1 MVPIKPIPGCI
12 ALQGD
17 ITTDKL
23 RSDLKKELKTWK
35 ADLVLHDGAPN
46 VGKNWIHD
54 AYQQSVLTL
63 HAFKLATEFLSKG
76 GTFVTKVFRSKDY
89 QSLMWVFN
97 QFFKNVHATKP
108 AASRNESAEIFVVC
122 LKYKAPDKIDPKFLD
137 HKHVF
142 SEVDPLESAKNDE
155 LVNPEKKK
163 KAPAEGYETGQT
175 LLYKKANASDFI
187 SEDKPIHVLNN
198 FNEIV
203 FDESWIRKHSS
214 TTFEVKECCKDLR
227 VLGMKELRLLK
238 KWRETLKVD
247 AEKRQKELEEKQ
259 RKKME
264 NSNDDDQNEASE
276 ADSESDESDMDE
288 LEKEIDNEARQ
299 EKQLEKRKKK
309 KMLKEK
315 RKRAVQID
323 LKMIHPGD
331 EGPMKSEEGLF
342 QIKDLKNVKLSNIT
356 DQAPDQMVPDSDS
369 DWDDDEPKSKTR
381 KISKDKGVLDKQ
393 GLFYKEQEV
402 SDNESSEDDDSGKE
416 DLDIQADEAEEVDDE
431 QHEELNDVSNPL
443 LVTMEP
449 KDRESRKERKA
460 NLWFDKDIF
469 KGIEDDEDLEE
480 ADVQG
485 AINAIKKK
493 GGKMLTKK
501 KPLKEYHS
509 SSDEDEDEKPSKK
522 AKKDTIDGET
532 SEDSSSDEEVANE
545 SRKRKKKGKK
555 MILTPEELALGQE
568 MIRSKKAR
576 RDIMDAGW
584 NR

>member
-1 MVPIKPIPGCI
+1 
-12 ALQGD
+12 
-17 ITTDKL
+17 
-23 RSDLKKELKTWK
+23 
-35 ADLVLHDGAPN
+35 
-46 VGKNWIHD
+46 
-54 AYQQSVLTL
+54 
-63 HAFKLATEFLSKG
+63 
-76 GTFVTKVFRSKDY
+76 
-89 QSLMWVFN
+89 
-97 QFFKNVHATKP
+97 
-108 AASRNESAEIFVVC
+108 
-122 LKYKAPDKIDPKFLD
+122 
-137 HKHVF
+137 
-142 SEVDPLESAKNDE
+142 
-155 LVNPEKKK
+155 
-163 KAPAEGYETGQT
+163 
-175 LLYKKANASDFI
+175 
-187 SEDKPIHVLNN
+187 
-198 FNEIV
+198 
-203 FDESWIRKHSS
+203 
-214 TTFEVKECCKDLR
+214 
-227 VLGMKELRLLK
+227 
-238 KWRETLKVD
+238 
-247 AEKRQKELEEKQ
+247 
-259 RKKME
+259 
-264 NSNDDDQNEASE
+264 
-276 ADSESDESDMDE
+276 
-288 LEKEIDNEARQ
+288 
-299 EKQLEKRKKK
+299 
-309 KMLKEK
+309 
-315 RKRAVQID
+315 
-323 LKMIHPGD
+323 
-331 EGPMKSEEGLF
+331 
-342 QIKDLKNVKLSNIT
+342 
-356 DQAPDQMVPDSDS
+356 MVPDSDS
-369 DWDDDEPKSKTR
+369 DWDEEPKSKTR